1 MTEDRLTDTDLPA
14 DEDEMLEE
22 EELGGSEDKFL
33 AGVAKLMPWVIS
45 LLFHVGLFLI
55 MLFLVMIVFVDETP
69 EEVIIPD
76 AVLSENMGSV
86 SNPSASQ
93 TKTKST
99 TSKRNLTKKT
109 KVSADAGKTDKAL
122 DIIGG
127 GGGSG
132 GSRSMGM
139 GTAGSG
145 GGTKGKFF
153 GTGGNAH
160 NVVYVID
167 RSGSMVETFQA
178 VKMEMLRSIGLLKPS
193 QSFHIILFAEGK
205 PIEPK
210 NRNLKRAT
218 FENKMAANDFLSDK
232 EAHGL
237 TSPVRAINRAFAVLS
252 QARRPGRLMYL
263 LTDAGFD
270 EDTPAV
276 LSTISERNSVLSG
289 NKKVLINTFL
299 YGSKEEM
306 AVEAMKKIAD
316 ENGGKYRFIP
326 ID

>member
-122 DIIGG
+122 DIIGAGGNSG
-127 GGGSG
+127 GGP
-132 GSRSMGM
+132 SMGM
-139 GTAGSG
+139 STRSG

-160 NVVYVID
+160 NIVYVID
-167 RSGSMVETFQA
+167 RSGSMIDTFRE
-178 VKMEMLRSIGLLKPS
+178 VKTEMLRSIGLLQDS
-193 QSFHIILFAEGK
+193 QSFHIILFAHGK
-205 PIEPK
+205 PLEPK

-218 FENKMAANDFLSDK
+218 YENKMAASDFLEPIFAVKD
-232 EAHGL
+232 
-237 TSPVRAINRAFAVLS
+237 TNPVGAINRAFDVLS
-252 QARRPGRLMYL
+252 QARGRGRLIYL

-270 EDTPAV
+270 DNQAV
-276 LSTISERNSVLSG
+276 LDAISEKNASLRG
-289 NKKVLINTFL
+289 DKKVLINTFL
-299 YGSKEEM
+299 YGSKPEE
-306 AVEAMKKIAD
+306 AVRVMKQIAA
-316 ENGGKYRFIP
+316 ENGGKYRYVP